1 MTNEM
6 TIFYIAVFMFFFCPV
21 AIMVTGLIASY
32 WPGGDQSPDQAP
44 PPSHFD
50 RESVKL
56 VHKLGN
62 IRVTNVPFPHDR

>member
-32 WPGGDQSPDQAP
+32 WPADDQSPDQSASP
-44 PPSHFD
+44 
-50 RESVKL
+50 
-56 VHKLGN
+56 
-62 IRVTNVPFPHDR
+62 

>member
-32 WPGGDQSPDQAP
+32 WSDHDQSPDQSASP
-44 PPSHFD
+44 
-50 RESVKL
+50 
-56 VHKLGN
+56 
-62 IRVTNVPFPHDR
+62 